1 MKLEQDGTKRVF
13 TCFGLAVGKKTA
25 RGTAPRCD
33 FAVGEALR
41 RELLEGRFRAAP
53 EGRPPG
59 GRRRA

>member
-13 TCFGLAVGKKTA
+13 TCFGLAVGD
-25 RGTAPRCD
+25 GTGPRSD

-41 RELLEGRFRAAP
+41 RALLEGRFRAAP
-53 EGRPPG
+53 EGRPHA